1 MYAFELEDVM
11 FAYPNNIVLEKL
23 NFKVELGDFVA
34 MIGPNGAGKSTVLKL
49 CVGILK
55 PISGQVKILGELAA
69 QFQNWKQIAYISQNP
84 LRERSFPATVAEV
97 VAMGRAAA
105 LGLGNDIKKEDR
117 EIIQQSLEWVGMYEH
132 RRDIIG
138 RLSGGQ
144 QQRVMIARALAA
156 QAAILVLD
164 EPTAGIDSM
173 ATNAIYGL
181 LKKLN
186 TSLETTIVV
195 VSHDVDGIAQYADK
209 VIKINKGV
217 EYYGSSETFRKP
229 DGLCLGLQTTSG
241 REPSDTI
248 GDGSHA

>member
-11 FAYPNNIVLEKL
+11 FAYPNNIVLDRL

-49 CVGILK
+49 CVGLLR
-55 PISGQVKILGELAA
+55 PISGQVKILGEPVAA
-69 QFQNWKQIAYISQNP
+69 FRNWRRIAYVSQNP

-97 VAMGRAAA
+97 VAMGRVAA
-105 LGLGNDIKKEDR
+105 LGMGRDIRKEDR
-117 EIIQQSLEWVGMYEH
+117 EIIRQSLEWVGMYEH

-164 EPTAGIDSM
+164 EPTAGIDSA
-173 ATNAIYGL
+173 ATDAIYAL
-181 LKKLN
+181 LRKLN
-186 TSLETTIVV
+186 SSLETTIVV
-195 VSHDVDGIAQYADK
+195 VSHDVEGIAQYAGK

-229 DGLCLGLQTTSG
+229 GICPENKG
-241 REPSDTI
+241 REPSDAV

>member
-11 FAYPNNIVLEKL
+11 FAYPNNIVLDRL

-49 CVGILK
+49 CVGLLR
-55 PISGQVKILGELAA
+55 PISGQVKILGEPVAA
-69 QFQNWKQIAYISQNP
+69 FRNWQRIAYVSQNP

-97 VAMGRAAA
+97 VAMGRVAA
-105 LGLGNDIKKEDR
+105 LGMGRDIRKEDR
-117 EIIQQSLEWVGMYEH
+117 EIIRQSLEWVGMYEH

-164 EPTAGIDSM
+164 EPTAGIDSA
-173 ATNAIYGL
+173 ATDAIYAL
-181 LKKLN
+181 LRKLN
-186 TSLETTIVV
+186 SSLETTIVV
-195 VSHDVDGIAQYADK
+195 VSHDVEGIAQYAGK
-209 VIKINKGV
+209 VIKINKGA

-229 DGLCLGLQTTSG
+229 GICPKNKG
-241 REPSDTI
+241 REPSDAV